1 LYIAILDFKDKAMN
15 QASPDLMTIPSNQV
29 DDQGGVLDQ
38 CLKPT
43 GTRIRQRNQHLILKA
58 ASEEFAVTGFDA
70 AQTRDIAA
78 RAGIPKANLY
88 YYFQSKESLYARV
101 LLSFVEP
108 LLKASAALRESD
120 DPAVGLQAYI
130 HARIRI
136 IQENPHSSKV
146 FSHELLFGGKHLP
159 EECRNALQAEAQ
171 RNVDCLRSWIDR
183 GLIAPADPEHL
194 MLFIWSATRTYTN
207 LGWQMSLITGTPK
220 PENAD
225 YQCAAQTITRMVL
238 GGVMR
243 KDKGAAAAIFM
254 T

>member
-1 LYIAILDFKDKAMN
+1 MT
-15 QASPDLMTIPSNQV
+15 QASPDLMTIASTV
-29 DDQGGVLDQ
+29 TGDQFGALDHA
-38 CLKPT
+38 LRPT
-43 GTRIRQRNQHLILKA
+43 VTSIRQRNQQLILKA
-58 ASEEFAVTGFDA
+58 ASKEFSVTGFDA
-70 AQTRDIAA
+70 TQTRDIAE
-78 RAGIPKANLY
+78 RAGLPKANLY
-88 YYFQSKESLYARV
+88 YYFRSKENLYAQV

-120 DPAVGLQAYI
+120 DPVVGLRAYI

-159 EECRNALQAEAQ
+159 EECKNLLQAEAQ

-183 GLIAPADPEHL
+183 GLLAPADPEHL

-207 LGWQMSLITGTPK
+207 LGWQMSLITDTQQPDD
-220 PENAD
+220 AD
-225 YQCAAQTITRMVL
+225 YQCAAATITRMVL
-238 GGVMR
+238 S
-243 KDKGAAAAIFM
+243 GAVPGTGRGIKTEAFL

>member
-1 LYIAILDFKDKAMN
+1 MIR
-15 QASPDLMTIPSNQV
+15 ASPNLMTIASTET
-29 DDQGGVLDQ
+29 GDQ
-38 CLKPT
+38 CSAPDHSFKPT
-43 GTRIRQRNQHLILKA
+43 VTSIRQRNQNLILKA
-58 ASEEFAVTGFDA
+58 ASEEFSVTGFDA
-70 AQTRDIAA
+70 TQTRDIAA

-88 YYFQSKESLYARV
+88 YYFQSKENLYARV

-120 DPAVGLQAYI
+120 DPVVGLQAYI

-159 EECRNALQAEAQ
+159 DECKNLLQAEAQ
-171 RNVDCLRSWIDR
+171 RNVGCLRNWIDR

-207 LGWQMSLITGTPK
+207 LGWQMSLITDTPK
-220 PENAD
+220 PDDAD
-225 YQCAAQTITRMVL
+225 YKRAAVTITRMVL
-238 GGVMR
+238 SGAVQKTEKGV
-243 KDKGAAAAIFM
+243 KNAAFI

>member
-1 LYIAILDFKDKAMN
+1 
-15 QASPDLMTIPSNQV
+15 MTIAFAETS
-29 DDQGGVLDQ
+29 DQ
-38 CLKPT
+38 CCAPNHSLKST
-43 GTRIRQRNQHLILKA
+43 VTSIRQRNQDLILKA
-58 ASEEFAVTGFDA
+58 ASEAFSVTGFDA
-70 AQTRDIAA
+70 TQTRDIAA

-88 YYFQSKESLYARV
+88 YYFQSKENLYAQV

-108 LLKASAALRESD
+108 LLSASAALRESD
-120 DPAVGLQAYI
+120 DPVVGLQAYI

-159 EECRNALQAEAQ
+159 EECKNLLQVEAQ

-207 LGWQMSLITGTPK
+207 LGWQMSLITGTQK
-220 PENAD
+220 PDDAD
-225 YQCAAQTITRMVL
+225 YKCAAATITRMVL
-238 GGVMR
+238 S
-243 KDKGAAAAIFM
+243 GAVPKTETSAKASAFI